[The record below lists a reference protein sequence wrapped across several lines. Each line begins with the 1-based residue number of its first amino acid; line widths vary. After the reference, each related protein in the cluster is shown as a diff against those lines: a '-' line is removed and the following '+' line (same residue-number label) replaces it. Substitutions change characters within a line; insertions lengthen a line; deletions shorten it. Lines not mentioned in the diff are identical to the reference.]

1 MMEGY
6 FLNGLPENLVD
17 QEVIQSE
24 TSLPNDVDEKND
36 LDIDYGMDFT

>member
-6 FLNGLPENLVD
+6 FLNGIPENLVD

-24 TSLPNDVDEKND
+24 TSLPKDIEEKND